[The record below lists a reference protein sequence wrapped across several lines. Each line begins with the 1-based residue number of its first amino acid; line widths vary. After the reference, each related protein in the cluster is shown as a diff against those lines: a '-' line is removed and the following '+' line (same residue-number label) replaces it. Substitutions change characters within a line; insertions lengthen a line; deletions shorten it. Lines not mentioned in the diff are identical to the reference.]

1 MSRLDPLSSG
11 EAAARL
17 EACRLFDGSVQDF
30 WPMFA
35 RTCAEIA
42 GAAGTRVVVRAGEEW
57 KLAAA
62 WPNARDFPAAM
73 HGAAFQALARQA
85 LLEGV
90 AGTPAGEGQRA
101 GLLLVALATGDTND
115 QCLLAVA
122 LVPCSPSDLAEA
134 GALLRL
140 AADTPLLY
148 QRQRLLERT
157 RRDVENFTQALE
169 ILAVTNAHTRYLG
182 VAMALV
188 NEIAT
193 RHRCTRVSLGW
204 HDGAYLRVQ
213 AVSGTDNF
221 EKRMSVVQKLEA
233 AMEEA
238 RDQDVEIL
246 WPASEN
252 AEVIVRDHQAYAE
265 LERLPAILSV
275 PVRIDGE
282 VKGVLLLERTEVFG
296 EFDALALRV
305 IADQVAR
312 RLEDLRTHDRWFG
325 ARWALAWR
333 KGFAGFLGPENTW
346 WKVAGV
352 TGAVLLALAIFVP
365 LPYRVNATFI
375 VRAEALAH
383 LPASFEGY
391 LAEAHARPGDLV
403 VAGQE
408 LVRLDTSDLRV
419 ELAAA
424 LSEQRRYA
432 AEAEKAE
439 ADRRLADMR
448 AFRAQEAQAVAQV
461 DLIRHRLD
469 RASLKAPFD
478 GVVVEGDLRER
489 IGAPVRAGDVLMR
502 VSRLDGLYVQMDVP
516 ERDIDLI
523 AASEHAQIAFTT
535 RPEDTFDVEIERIE
549 PAAVVDRDGN
559 TFVVRGRLRMDQAD
573 WLRPGMTGV
582 AKIAAGQRNF
592 LWIATHRLVD
602 FVRLKFWW

>member
-1 MSRLDPLSSG
+1 
-11 EAAARL
+11 
-17 EACRLFDGSVQDF
+17 
-30 WPMFA
+30 MFA

-42 GAAGTRVVVRAGEEW
+42 GAAGTRVVVQAGEEW

-62 WPNARDFPAAM
+62 WPNPRDFPAPM
-73 HGAAFQALARQA
+73 HGSSFQALAKQA
-85 LLEGV
+85 LHEGV
-90 AGTPAGEGQRA
+90 AAATAGEGQRA
-101 GLLLVALATGDTND
+101 GLLLVALSTGDTND
-115 QCLLAVA
+115 RCLLAA
-122 LVPCSPSDLAEA
+122 AIAPGGQEDLAEA

-148 QRQRLLERT
+148 QRQRQLERSK
-157 RRDVENFTQALE
+157 RDVENFTQALE
-169 ILAVTNAHTRYLG
+169 ILAVTNLHTRFLG

-193 RHRCTRVSLGW
+193 RHHCTRVALAW
-204 HDGAYLRVQ
+204 QKGAYLRVL

-221 EKRMSVVQKLEA
+221 EKRMNVVQKLEA
-233 AMEEA
+233 AMEET
-238 RDQDVEIL
+238 RDQDEEII
-246 WPASEN
+246 WPASEH
-252 AEVIVRDHQAYAE
+252 AEVIVRDHQAYADME
-265 LERLPAILSV
+265 HVPAMLSV
-275 PVRIDGE
+275 PVRVDGE
-282 VKGVLLLERTEVFG
+282 VKGVLLLERAEAFG

-312 RLEDLRTHDRWFG
+312 RLDDLRTHDRWFG
-325 ARWALAWR
+325 ARWAASWRQGLA
-333 KGFAGFLGPENTW
+333 KFLGPQNTW
-346 WKVAGV
+346 WKVAGIA
-352 TGAVLLALAIFVP
+352 GALFLAFAIFVP

-383 LPASFEGY
+383 LPASYDGY
-391 LAEAHARPGDLV
+391 LAESKVRPGDLV
-403 VAGQE
+403 TAGQE

-419 ELAAA
+419 ELASA

-439 ADRRLADMR
+439 ADRKLADMR
-448 AFRAQEAQAVAQV
+448 AFRAMQAQASAQV
-461 DLIRHRLD
+461 DLVRYRLD

-502 VSRLDGLYVQMDVP
+502 VSRLDGLYVQMEVP

-523 AASEHAQIAFTT
+523 AESETAQIAFTT
-535 RPEDTFDVEIERIE
+535 RPEDTFDVTIERIE

-559 TFVVRGRLRMDQAD
+559 FFVVRGRLQNNAD

-582 AKIAAGQRNF
+582 AKVESGHRNF

-602 FVRLKFWW
+602 FIRLKFWW